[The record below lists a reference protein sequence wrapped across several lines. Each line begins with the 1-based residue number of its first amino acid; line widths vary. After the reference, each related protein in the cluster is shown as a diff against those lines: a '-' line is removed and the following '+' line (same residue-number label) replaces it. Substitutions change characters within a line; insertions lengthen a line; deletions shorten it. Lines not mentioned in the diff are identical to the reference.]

1 MDREL
6 DSDIPPAAEPP
17 LSNGPGPGG
26 TKVAIG
32 DANTLWFSLRG
43 ADSDWSW
50 LSSWPSL

>member
-6 DSDIPPAAEPP
+6 ESDIPPAAGPA
-17 LSNGPGPGG
+17 LSNGAGPGG

-32 DANTLWFSLRG
+32 DANALGFSMRG
-43 ADSDWSW
+43 ADSDWPW